1 MMVVKANKT
10 GLRKA
15 VRVLKEG
22 GIVFC
27 PTDTIYGLV
36 ADATNAEAVE
46 RLYSIRRPSGRPFIM
61 LIPDLGILEYLDL
74 YADRKYWDLLYT
86 HVTVIF
92 YKKTSFPLYLTRGK
106 KSIAIRL
113 PKEDSF
119 VMELMQE
126 LETPLVAPSANPEG
140 KDPAV
145 DISMAQEY
153 FGNNIDLYVDAGYI
167 KGAPSTIVR
176 LIGKKSLRLVREGN
190 IKFKDFLQQA
200 KRIIT

>member
-1 MMVVKANKT
+1 MRVVKANRT
-10 GLRKA
+10 GLREA
-15 VRVLKEG
+15 VKVLKKG

-36 ADATNAEAVE
+36 ADATNEQAVE
-46 RLYSIRRPSGRPFIM
+46 RLYSIRRPSGRPFIL
-61 LIPDLGILEYLDL
+61 LIPDLEVLEDL
-74 YADRKYWDLLYT
+74 YIYADRKYWDLLYT
-86 HVTVIF
+86 HATVIF
-92 YKKTSFPLYLTRGK
+92 YKKNSIPLYLTKGK

-126 LETPLVAPSANPEG
+126 LEAPLVAPSANPEG

-145 DISMAQEY
+145 DVSMAQEY

-167 KGAPSTIVR
+167 KGEPSTIVR
-176 LIGKKSLRLVREGN
+176 LIGRKGLRLVREGN
-190 IKFKDFLQQA
+190 IKFKDFLEHA